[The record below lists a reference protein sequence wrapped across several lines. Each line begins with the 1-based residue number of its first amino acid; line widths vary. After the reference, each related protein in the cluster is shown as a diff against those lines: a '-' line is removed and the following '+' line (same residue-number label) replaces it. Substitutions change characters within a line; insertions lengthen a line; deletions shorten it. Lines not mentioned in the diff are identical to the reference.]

1 MEDPVAAL
9 YDAHAAWLWRTARS
23 LLGTAA
29 DAEDAVQEVFLALV
43 RGGVETHELRQP
55 KAYLATALIHA
66 AGRLGRRRSR
76 RAWEVLSDHP
86 APALD
91 HDHQDHRL
99 DQALASLNPDQRQV
113 VALKIEAD
121 LTFAEIGAA
130 LDISPN
136 TAASRWRLALDHLRR
151 HLPSE
156 DA

>member
-9 YDAHAAWLWRTARS
+9 YDAHAEWLWRTARS

-43 RGGVETHELRQP
+43 RGGVAVRDIREPRP
-55 KAYLATALIHA
+55 YLATALVHA
-66 AGRLGRRRSR
+66 AGRLGRRRAARSWLAVGDHAAAEVPDR
-76 RAWEVLSDHP
+76 R
-86 APALD
+86 
-91 HDHQDHRL
+91 HDERL
-99 DQALASLNPDQRQV
+99 DRALQDLPAEQRQV

-121 LTFAEIGAA
+121 LTFAAIGAA

-151 HLPSE
+151 LLPDE